1 MERSDLESV
10 VQATAMRGGATY
22 REVFEREA
30 RRHRDP
36 EHVRR
41 LDERRAELATL
52 PSAELVRR
60 AASHHLRMPPDALR
74 FALVEAIATHEVAHE
89 LQVERYMQGE
99 EMMPLEGDVDGS
111 DR

>member
-1 MERSDLESV
+1 MERSNLEAV
-10 VQATAMRGGATY
+10 VQATATGNGATY

-41 LDERRAELATL
+41 LDERRAELAML

-60 AASHHLRMPPDALR
+60 AASHHLPREEVRSVLI
-74 FALVEAIATHEVAHE
+74 EAIAKHEVAHD
-89 LQVERYMQGE
+89 LLVDRFMQGE
-99 EMMPLEGDVDGS
+99 EMMSLEGDVDGS

>member
-1 MERSDLESV
+1 MERSNLESV
-10 VQATAMRGGATY
+10 VQATAARDAATY

-41 LDERRAELATL
+41 LDQRRGELATL

-60 AASHHLRMPPDALR
+60 AASHHLPREEVRSVLI
-74 FALVEAIATHEVAHE
+74 EAIAKHEVAHE
-89 LQVERYMQGE
+89 LLVDRFMQGE
-99 EMMPLEGDVDGS
+99 EMMPLEGDVDGG
-111 DR
+111 DWP